1 MRGAMSSHH
10 PLARLLIV
18 GLAAA
23 TLLAGCYTQDPYTG
37 DRKVS
42 KTAKGAGIGAAV
54 GAIAG
59 ILTGP
64 DSRAHRKNAM
74 IAAGVGAL
82 AGGAVGQYMDR
93 QEAKLRQQLA
103 GSGVSVTRNGD
114 IITLNMP
121 GNITFRTDSAELNP
135 SFYDVLNS
143 VSLVLKEYDKTIL
156 EVAGHTDNT
165 GSTQYNQALSERRAG
180 SVAQYLESHGVNAQR
195 VMTVGAGET
204 HPIASNDTPDG
215 RQANRRVELSLEPIT
230 AS

>member
-1 MRGAMSSHH
+1 MNPNH
-10 PLARLLIV
+10 PLVRVLIV
-18 GLAAA
+18 GIAAA
-23 TLLAGCYTQDPYTG
+23 SLLAGCYTNDAYSG
-37 DRKVS
+37 NRKVS
-42 KTAKGAGIGAAV
+42 NTAKGAGIGAAV

-64 DSRAHRKNAM
+64 DARAHRKNAL

-103 GSGVSVTRNGD
+103 GTGVSVTRNGD
-114 IITLNMP
+114 SITLNMP
-121 GNITFRTDSAELNP
+121 GNITFKTDSADLNP
-135 SFYDVLNS
+135 GFYDVLNS

-180 SVAQYLESHGVNAQR
+180 SVAQYLESHGVNSQR

-204 HPIASNDTPDG
+204 HPVATNATPEG

-230 AS
+230 AG